1 MARAGVIQGTKLWPY
16 DKHQKYVKWFTP
28 LLRKALDNMTVE
40 TQKNWGSSIATGL
53 VHDFLILH
61 TKLLLL
67 LLKVVYVSEI
77 LVIVAQ

>member
-1 MARAGVIQGTKLWPY
+1 MVYAGVIQGTKLWPY

-53 VHDFLILH
+53 VRDFYILFG
-61 TKLLLL
+61 KYPLLLP
-67 LLKVVYVSEI
+67 KVD
-77 LVIVAQ
+77 